1 MAYPYSKAETIADGV
16 VHAAGL
22 MLALPASVFLILHA
36 TETPLGPWPSLIYVS
51 CMLLA
56 FIASAVYHMTPGERL
71 RPVLHRIDHAAIYL
85 KIAGTYTPLVAAI
98 GTGFAYGI
106 LGLVWALAVLG
117 VLAKLSFWRTDA
129 RGSLALYL
137 GMGWLSVLLIWPMWH
152 VFDGAVLVLVLAGG
166 LIYSAGTYFFAHPGM
181 RFQNSIWHVFVLLA
195 SSCLFGAVALS
206 V

>member
-106 LGLVWALAVLG
+106 LGLVWALAVW
-117 VLAKLSFWRTDA
+117 AFWQSFRSGAPMPVDLWRST
-129 RGSLALYL
+129 
-137 GMGWLSVLLIWPMWH
+137 
-152 VFDGAVLVLVLAGG
+152 LVWAGC
-166 LIYSAGTYFFAHPGM
+166 
-181 RFQNSIWHVFVLLA
+181 R
-195 SSCLFGAVALS
+195 CC
-206 V
+206 